1 LIFDLRLTKERLNH
15 VVAAIN
21 NQKCLEGSMT
31 VSNPAVEKKPSS
43 RQAEPRQIES
53 ATIRFAGDSG
63 DGMQLAGTQ
72 FTNASAIFGNDI
84 STLPDFPA
92 EIRAPAGTLAGV
104 SGFQVHFS
112 SQDIHTPGDR
122 LNALVAMN
130 PAALKTNLKDLEPG
144 GILIVNSDAFASND
158 LHKAGYERNPLE
170 DGSLKPYRAYRIP
183 INTLNREA
191 VSEVKL
197 SPREADRCKNFFALG
212 LVYWL
217 YERPLEPTLRWIR
230 EKFAKNP
237 AVLEANTRTLKAGYN
252 YGETTEAL
260 PVHYCVPPAQIKP
273 GRYRKITGNEALAIG
288 LVSAATLM
296 NKAVVYASYPITP
309 ASDILHNLSEMK
321 RFGVRTV
328 QAEDEIAAIGM
339 AIGASFGGALGV
351 TATSGPG
358 ICLKSEAIGLAV
370 MTEMPVVIIDVQ
382 RGGPSTGL
390 PTKTE
395 QADLLQAM
403 FGRNGECPAAIIAP
417 CSPAD
422 CFTMVFE
429 AVRLAVGFMTPVFL
443 LSDGYLANGAEPWL
457 IPRVEDLPR
466 IVVRHPQAPNS
477 SGNGE
482 ARFLPYKRDERL
494 VRQWAIPGTAGLEH
508 RIGGLEKEDGTGNVS
523 YDPQNHE
530 HMVRTRAQ
538 KIANIAKEIPP
549 LEING
554 PAEGDLLVIGWGG
567 TYGAIVSAVQRAQR
581 KGYKVAQAHLRYLNP
596 MPSNTGAILKRYKK
610 VLVPELNAGQLR
622 MLLRAEFLVDAVG
635 LNKIQGRPFLVSE
648 IEEKIE
654 ELLAN
659 H

>member
-1 LIFDLRLTKERLNH
+1 MAKRTMK
-15 VVAAIN
+15 V
-21 NQKCLEGSMT
+21 LEDSMT
-31 VSNPAVEKKPSS
+31 VSNPAVEKRPTA
-43 RQAEPRQIES
+43 RQAEVKQLES

-72 FTNASAIFGNDI
+72 FTNASAILGNDI

-112 SQDIHTPGDR
+112 SQEIHTPGDH

-144 GILIVNSDAFASND
+144 GLLIVNSDAFSNND
-158 LHKAGYERNPLE
+158 LHKAGYKVNPLE
-170 DGSLKPYRAYRIP
+170 DGSLKNYRVFRIP
-183 INTLNREA
+183 INVLNREA
-191 VSEVKL
+191 VTEVKL

-252 YGETTEAL
+252 YGETTESL
-260 PVHYCVPPAQIKP
+260 PVHYCVPPAQIEP

-288 LVSAATLM
+288 LVAATTLM

-370 MTEMPVVIIDVQ
+370 MTEMPVLIIDVQ

-403 FGRNGECPAAIIAP
+403 FGRNGECPAAIVAP
-417 CSPAD
+417 CSPTD
-422 CFTMVFE
+422 CFAMVFE
-429 AVRLAVGFMTPVFL
+429 AVRLAVSFMTPVFL

-457 IPRVEDLPR
+457 IPRVEDLPK
-466 IVVRHPQAPNS
+466 ITVRHPQTPNS
-477 SGNGE
+477 NGNGE
-482 ARFLPYKRDERL
+482 VRFLPYKRDDRL
-494 VRQWAIPGTAGLEH
+494 VRQWAIPGTPGLEH

-523 YDPQNHE
+523 YDPINHE

-538 KIANIAKEIPP
+538 KIANIAKEIPL
-549 LEING
+549 LEANG
-554 PAEGDLLVIGWGG
+554 PADADLLVIGWGG

-581 KGYKVAQAHLRYLNP
+581 KGHKVAQAHLRYLNP
-596 MPSNTGAILKRYKK
+596 MPRNTGEVLKRYKK

-622 MLLRAEFLVDAVG
+622 MLLRAEFLVDAIG

-654 ELLAN
+654 ELLAPR
-659 H
+659 

>member
-1 LIFDLRLTKERLNH
+1 
-15 VVAAIN
+15 
-21 NQKCLEGSMT
+21 LES
-31 VSNPAVEKKPSS
+31 V
-43 RQAEPRQIES
+43 
-53 ATIRFAGDSG
+53 TIRFCGDSG

-72 FTNASAIFGNDI
+72 FTNSSAILGNDI

-112 SQDIHTPGDR
+112 STDIHTPGDR
-122 LNALVAMN
+122 LNTLVAMN

-144 GILIVNSDAFASND
+144 GILVVNSDAFGTGD
-158 LHKAGYERNPLE
+158 LHKAGYKNSPLE
-170 DGSLKPYRAYRIP
+170 DGSLKGYRLFRIP
-183 INTLNREA
+183 INTLNRAA

-230 EKFAKNP
+230 DKFGKNP

-252 YGETTEAL
+252 YGETTETL
-260 PVHYCVPPAQIKP
+260 PVHYKVSRAHLKP
-273 GRYRKITGNEALAIG
+273 GKYRKITGNEALAIG
-288 LVSAATLM
+288 LVSATSLANLP
-296 NKAVVYASYPITP
+296 VVYASYPITP
-309 ASDILHNLSEMK
+309 ASDILHHLSDLK
-321 RFGVRTV
+321 RFGVRTI
-328 QAEDEIAAIGM
+328 QAEDEIAAMGM

-358 ICLKSEAIGLAV
+358 ICLKSEAIGLAI
-370 MTEMPVVIIDVQ
+370 MTELPCVIIDVQ

-403 FGRNGECPAAIIAP
+403 FGRNGECPACILAP

-422 CFTMVFE
+422 CFAMMFE
-429 AVRLAVGFMTPVFL
+429 AARLAVSFMTPVIL

-457 IPRVEDLPR
+457 IPRVEDLPK
-466 IVVRHPQAPNS
+466 IKVSHPLVANS
-477 SGNGE
+477 NGNGE
-482 ARFLPYKRDERL
+482 ARFLPYKRDDRL

-508 RIGGLEKEDGTGNVS
+508 RIGGLEKEDVTGNVS

-530 HMVRTRAQ
+530 HMVKTRAK
-538 KIANIAKEIPP
+538 KIANIANDIPE
-549 LEING
+549 LRVVG
-554 PAEGDLLVIGWGG
+554 PEEGDLLVIGWGG
-567 TYGAIVSAVQRAQR
+567 TYGSSITAVQRAQR

-596 MPSNTGAILKRYKK
+596 MPRNLGAVLKRYKK
-610 VLVPELNAGQLR
+610 ILVPELNAGQLR
-622 MLLRAEFLVDAVG
+622 LLLRSEFLVDAVG

-648 IEEKIE
+648 IEQKIE
-654 ELLAN
+654 EMLS
-659 H
+659 